1 MKTLLLGS
9 GNDTTLCM
17 GGDNNSLTGSIQ
29 KGGEL
34 HERHSRMFKMAQ
46 NRRRSY
52 RRMNVV
58 GECVRDM
65 KVALNN
71 PVLSYGGSQCIDNI
85 ERVPCARTQWGN
97 RLCWAELWRGYSV
110 SWGEVYLVN
119 KLFEG
124 IRPNDELTENNL
136 LCNKILNKYCG
147 IIKFT
152 QVKDELKPAINH
164 DRFDVSFINWNKI
177 FHLDLS

>member
-1 MKTLLLGS
+1 MILLYAWAET
-9 GNDTTLCM
+9 TTLSQ
-17 GGDNNSLTGSIQ
+17 GRFRREVNS
-29 KGGEL
+29 
-34 HERHSRMFKMAQ
+34 
-46 NRRRSY
+46 
-52 RRMNVV
+52 MNVTPECSRWHRTGEDRTEEWMWL

-71 PVLSYGGSQCIDNI
+71 PVLSYGGSQCIGNI

-124 IRPNDELTENNL
+124 IRHNDELTENNL